1 MEVDDTVRVK
11 VEVEDEDGLEWKPN
25 TELDL
30 DKEIEGC
37 SGRKGEEEEG
47 SEEGIFEDGRNLLLS
62 FAFFL

>member
-1 MEVDDTVRVK
+1 MEVDTIRVK
-11 VEVEDEDGLEWKPN
+11 EEVEDEDGLEWKPN

-37 SGRKGEEEEG
+37 TGRKGEEEEG
-47 SEEGIFEDGRNLLLS
+47 IVEDMLLS